1 MRKTVKVSREASMLY
16 GAVVIVLALMMVLFW
31 NGFTMVA
38 RADSKGTVTAS
49 SARIRQ
55 EASTSSTAVGSV
67 QSGATVTIT
76 GETTGADGKT
86 WYQVET
92 SDGTKGYI
100 RSDLVKKTDG
110 GSTTNTNLTVNPS
123 VEVTQVEPIEA
134 TVAGGSIVR
143 VRTDAS
149 TSDSSGIIT
158 TVANGTKV
166 TVSGQAAGT
175 DNMTW
180 YLVSF
185 YSNDTVVKGFI
196 RSDFLTLSGEVKPV
210 DTSTPAE
217 GDGSTETPE
226 TQEPV
231 EEQKPYYTQQNQEGV
246 WQLVDYANQNAY
258 DVEELLKANK
268 TSAETILGNQKTIR
282 NQKIIIII
290 LVVLVIAAV
299 LLVSMLYYKIKDI
312 KDEAYFTAV
321 EKQTLREREAVKQNR
336 GSASPTRKVMQTV
349 GADGARP
356 AGQKSAGQ
364 RPVGQKTVGQRAST
378 QNPTGQRT
386 VGQNSTGQKA
396 VQGKTAAGQTRPAG
410 QVRTDAQTGKT
421 RTVQPGGQTRPTQ
434 ARPTTQPGAAQ
445 SRVSQSDDGQE
456 RTVGQ
461 SVKGQTDA
469 AGQGRSTQPGA
480 AQARQAGQNAATQ
493 GKPADNKAQAEPA
506 WKSKNF
512 MNDDDDEFEFEFLNW
527 DGEEK

>member
-16 GAVVIVLALMMVLFW
+16 GAVAIVLALMMVLFW

-38 RADSKGTVTAS
+38 RADSKGTVTAT

-67 QSGATVTIT
+67 QSGATVTIIS
-76 GETTGADGKT
+76 ETTGADSKT

-134 TVAGGSIVR
+134 TVTGGSIVR

-166 TVSGQAAGT
+166 TVSGQAVGT

-185 YSNDTVVKGFI
+185 YSNDTVVQGFI
-196 RSDFLTLSGEVKPV
+196 RSDFLTLSGEVKPA

-217 GDGSTETPE
+217 GEGNTETPE
-226 TQEPV
+226 SQEPV

-349 GADGARP
+349 GADVTRP

-386 VGQNSTGQKA
+386 ADQNPTGQKA
-396 VQGKTAAGQTRPAG
+396 VQGKTAAGQTRP
-410 QVRTDAQTGKT
+410 V
-421 RTVQPGGQTRPTQ
+421 Q
-434 ARPTTQPGAAQ
+434 ARPATQTGATQ
-445 SRVSQSDDGQE
+445 NRVSQSGAGQS
-456 RTVGQ
+456 RTIGQSATSAQAGTSVQKAAGQSMTSQAVTAGQ
-461 SVKGQTDA
+461 SV
-469 AGQGRSTQPGA
+469 A
-480 AQARQAGQNAATQ
+480 AQARPAGQPSTAQ
-493 GKPADNKAQAEPA
+493 VKQADNKAQAEPA